1 MREHVVTISLVALV
15 TALAVAGAWK
25 GNAVVLGLAGTALGG
40 LLAYIQA
47 PPRP

>member
-1 MREHVVTISLVALV
+1 MKDHVVTIALV
-15 TALAVAGAWK
+15 LLTVTLAVAGAWK

-47 PPRP
+47 PPRQ